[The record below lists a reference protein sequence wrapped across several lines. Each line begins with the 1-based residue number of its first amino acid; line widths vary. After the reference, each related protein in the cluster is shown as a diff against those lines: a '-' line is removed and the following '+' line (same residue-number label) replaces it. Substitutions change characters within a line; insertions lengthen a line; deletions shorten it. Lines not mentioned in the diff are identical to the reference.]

1 MKLNIYINNLIRK
14 MEKKIGKKE
23 TREKL
28 GVTRKTVFCWKKNQ
42 YDLGEKQLELVC
54 AVASKVLEEDFRML
68 LMDGLIRSTEDAI
81 KRKELKELELK
92 KKEIELE
99 TLEQE
104 ETDNVS

>member
-28 GVTRKTVFCWKKNQ
+28 GVTRKTVFCWKNNK

-54 AVASKVLEEDFRML
+54 SVASEVLEEDFRML
-68 LMDGLIRSTEDAI
+68 YMDGLIRSTEDAI
-81 KRKELKELELK
+81 KRLELK